1 MKPKRCFT
9 VFLVPERHIE
19 IGGGPEHVQERPQCK
34 ALAPVLLEA
43 EIDPAMFN
51 ACCKVK
57 FAIRGARSDD
67 FSPSGRHSWDRSF
80 FVRPLAVS
88 QLLTLKTRP
97 KFVVGS
103 RRKGQEINPQS
114 GRWSI
119 ARRPIDRLPFRVSFK
134 SVGRTAPSPQRVE
147 RAPDPRLDSVP
158 LPHPIE
164 VGHLIGLSSSRCGR
178 PAAGQ
183 KGEARSLVVRE
194 AGSRVRSAVGWYCAL
209 LDNELK

>member
-1 MKPKRCFT
+1 MC
-9 VFLVPERHIE
+9 HIPPDV
-19 IGGGPEHVQERPQCK
+19 GRSPRPTRR
-34 ALAPVLLEA
+34 PVT
-43 EIDPAMFN
+43 
-51 ACCKVK
+51 C
-57 FAIRGARSDD
+57 
-67 FSPSGRHSWDRSF
+67 SPDYYHSEVESCSF

-88 QLLTLKTRP
+88 YLLTLKTRP

-119 ARRPIDRLPFRVSFK
+119 ARRPIDRIPFRLYFK

-147 RAPDPRLDSVP
+147 RAPDPRLDAAP
-158 LPHPIE
+158 LPYPIE

-194 AGSRVRSAVGWYCAL
+194 AGSRVRSAVGWYCARCSTM
-209 LDNELK
+209 NSSK